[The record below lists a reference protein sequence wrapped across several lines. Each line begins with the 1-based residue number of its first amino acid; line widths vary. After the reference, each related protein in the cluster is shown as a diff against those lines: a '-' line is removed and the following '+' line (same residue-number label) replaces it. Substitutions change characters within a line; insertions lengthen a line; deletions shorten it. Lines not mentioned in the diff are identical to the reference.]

1 MKEFYDTGLNTL
13 FYEIESLDDLNKIKD
28 QYSDVFITVINTGN
42 FNKYSETI
50 KVLDRMISGHYPGT
64 SIICMTKNIIEVM
77 IYKDEFSKIIK
88 ESVNRILTE
97 ANNKR
102 ELANQVAREI
112 LGTDSFEEFY
122 KKTGFMVGS
131 RDYYLMS
138 EYFKKLAELE
148 QQANNNG

>member
-1 MKEFYDTGLNTL
+1 MKR
-13 FYEIESLDDLNKIKD
+13 
-28 QYSDVFITVINTGN
+28 
-42 FNKYSETI
+42 TI
-50 KVLDRMISGHYPGT
+50 KLNSE
-64 SIICMTKNIIEVM
+64 NL
-77 IYKDEFSKIIK
+77 SKLIR
-88 ESVNRILTE
+88 ENVNRVLIE

-122 KKTGFMVGS
+122 KNTGLMIGA

-148 QQANNNG
+148 QQEIGRASCRERV